1 MVFRNTNGTEISF
14 IDKVDESFYESY
26 EKVFIP
32 TPPPENIK
40 KNNSKNG
47 KTVRI
52 KHSLFFPDF
61 IF

>member
-1 MVFRNTNGTEISF
+1 MDILEISF
-14 IDKVDESFYESY
+14 IDNVNESFYESH

-47 KTVRI
+47 KKVKI
-52 KHSLFFPDF
+52 KEYF
-61 IF
+61 IFPNFIF